1 MLAGLAFVDFLRSST
16 GSEYQSVVFPIDFS
30 DGLGAIL
37 SFILAFGIVL
47 ALTPPLMRKMRAGG
61 MIGQDVNKATKHSV
75 PELGGI
81 AALFAF
87 SVSISLVVGLQKLL
101 GNVAEP
107 PFLAAISVFFMASMI
122 GLIDDIS
129 NLKQRLKAIAVAF
142 AALPLMLVHLGPDL
156 IDLPFGLQL
165 NFASNLYLVYWLI
178 LVPIG
183 VTGVANAMNMSA
195 GYNGL
200 ESGQV
205 VVVSSVLLTIS
216 VLRGDPDFSPMLF
229 ASLLGCSLGL
239 YFFNRYPAH
248 VFIGDIGTLGLG
260 AALAAGVILGH
271 LEFYGLIAIAPAFY
285 EGAATIYYGFRNKNG
300 ERKSACKNPIIEGN
314 GVLRPPAGASR
325 YTLAYW
331 ILSKRPMSEKAL
343 VRMLLFL
350 YGVSGVIAIA
360 LSVT

>member
-1 MLAGLAFVDFLRSST
+1 
-16 GSEYQSVVFPIDFS
+16 
-30 DGLGAIL
+30 
-37 SFILAFGIVL
+37 
-47 ALTPPLMRKMRAGG
+47 
-61 MIGQDVNKATKHSV
+61 V
-75 PELGGI
+75 PEFGGI

-101 GNVAEP
+101 GNVPEP

-142 AALPLMLVHLGPDL
+142 AALPLLLVHLGPDV

-165 NFASNLYLVYWLI
+165 NFAAGLYLVYWLI
-178 LVPIG
+178 LVPVG

-200 ESGQV
+200 ESGQI

-216 VLRGDPDFSPMLF
+216 VLRGDPDFAPLLF

-239 YFFNRYPAH
+239 YYFNRYPAH

-260 AALAAGVILGH
+260 AALAAGVLLGH
-271 LEFYGLIAIAPAFY
+271 LEVCGLFAIGPALY
-285 EGAATIYYGFRNKNG
+285 AGAATLSFGFRNKNG
-300 ERKSACKNPIIEGN
+300 ERKSACKNPIIEDTGM
-314 GVLRPPAGASR
+314 LRPQVGARR
-325 YTLAYW
+325 YTLASRF
-331 ILSKRPMSEKAL
+331 LSRHPMSEKAL
-343 VRMLLFL
+343 VRTLLLL
-350 YGVSGVIAIA
+350 YAASGAVAIA
-360 LSVT
+360 LSVM

>member
-1 MLAGLAFVDFLRSST
+1 VDLVVSSP
-16 GSEYQSVVFPIDFS
+16 SSAYQTVVFPIDFS
-30 DGLGAIL
+30 DGLGAL
-37 SFILAFGIVL
+37 LAFILALGIVL
-47 ALTPPLMRKMRAGG
+47 VLTPPLMRKMRAGG
-61 MIGQDVNKATKHSV
+61 MIGQDVNKASKQSV

-101 GNVAEP
+101 GNVPEP

-142 AALPLMLVHLGPDL
+142 AALPLLLVHLGPDV

-165 NFASNLYLVYWLI
+165 NFAAGLYLVYWLI
-178 LVPIG
+178 LVPVG

-200 ESGQV
+200 ESGQI

-216 VLRGDPDFSPMLF
+216 VLRGDPDFAPLLF

-239 YFFNRYPAH
+239 YYFNRYPAH

-285 EGAATIYYGFRNKNG
+285 EGAATLYYGFQNKNG
-300 ERKSACKNPIIEGN
+300 ERKSACKNPIIASD
-314 GVLRPPAGASR
+314 GVLRPPAGANR

-331 ILSKRPMSEKAL
+331 ILSKRPMSEKSL
-343 VRMLLFL
+343 VRMLLLL
-350 YGVSGVIAIA
+350 YGVSGAVAIA